1 MKKIIAPTLATIVAG
16 LVVGCAAPRYSDVPA
31 PTRFENSKQQQLQ
44 AAHHWQLIAGHF
56 AKQIA
61 SDVQGKLGE
70 RAVFMP
76 QPGGEQAFVQG
87 FRELLTTELVQ
98 QGVPVST
105 SAGNALT
112 VEVSYSIYR
121 FRPERAA
128 STYYYGDA
136 VALTAGL
143 WAIGGIAVANVSSA
157 AGVSAGAKL
166 LTAAAG
172 LEGFAWVNNE
182 QRGRGEY
189 TNGAVPRSEMI
200 LTASV
205 TDNSRIVSRRSAIYY
220 TADDEPG
227 LYWNRSGA
235 GHTLSVTAGSLS
247 CEGGKSCGR

>member
-1 MKKIIAPTLATIVAG
+1 MKKIITPTLAVILAG

-44 AAHHWQLIAGHF
+44 AAHHWQLIAEHF

-61 SDVQGKLGE
+61 SDLQDKLGG
-70 RAVFMP
+70 RAVFIP

-87 FRELLTTELVQ
+87 FRELLITALVQ

-105 SAGNALT
+105 LPSNALT
-112 VEVSYSIYR
+112 VDVNYSIYR
-121 FRPERAA
+121 FRPERVV

-143 WAIGGIAVANVSSA
+143 WAIGGISAASLSSA
-157 AGVSAGAKL
+157 TAANAGAKL
-166 LTAAAG
+166 LATVVG
-172 LEGFAWVNNE
+172 LEGFAWVNNVL
-182 QRGRGEY
+182 RGDH
-189 TNGAVPRSEMI
+189 TNSAVPRSEMI

-205 TDNSRIVSRRSAIYY
+205 ADNSRIISRRSDIYY
-220 TADDEPG
+220 TSDDDPR
-227 LYWNRSGA
+227 LYWDRSGA

-247 CEGGKSCGR
+247 CEGGKSCAR